1 MRATPLILAGML
13 AAVFLPPVTP
23 AIAQEHGTEATIFK
37 ENFALSLHDAIKIA
51 LEKSP
56 SLGAAISRNESTAA
70 ITSKAGALPNPELS
84 MEAENIGGDGPYEGF
99 DGAEVT
105 YGVSQLIEIPGKR
118 SGRIDVAAGEE
129 LRSRLERDGARLDL
143 IRDIV
148 IAYAETVAAEENLKV
163 TEEERTLASEVFES
177 VAAKVD
183 AGKEP
188 PIQKNKAAI
197 ALSSSDIALER
208 ARRNAQ
214 TTKQVLKNLMGRHTD
229 DFMVSAGT
237 LPAMEP
243 PKGIAEY
250 AAMIASAPDNRVY
263 DADIQRAQAAL
274 SLEKANSVPDPTIN
288 VGVRDFREDDEQAFV
303 AGVSF
308 PLPVFDMNRA
318 GVRRAGHDY
327 NAAILEKH
335 NAALSYETQLAK
347 SYEGFSNAYREN
359 QILKETVL
367 PGAQEAFAVS
377 REGYNAGKFGYLDVL
392 DAQRTL
398 FEARKQSIQT
408 MLDYYRELAVIDR
421 ITAVHAV
428 SKTPIQPE
436 KEKTP

>member
-1 MRATPLILAGML
+1 MRVNPLILAGIL
-13 AAVFLPPVTP
+13 TAIFLPPVSP
-23 AIAQEHGTEATIFK
+23 AIAQEKDTGQTIPAK
-37 ENFALSLHDAIKIA
+37 RPSLSLHDAIKYA

-56 SLGAAISRNESTAA
+56 FLGAAVRRNESATAR
-70 ITSKAGALPNPELS
+70 TSQAGALPNPELS
-84 MEAENIGGDGPYEGF
+84 VDAENIGGDGPYEGF

-118 SGRIDVAAGEE
+118 SGRVDVAAGEE
-129 LRSRLERDGARLDL
+129 LRSRLERDAARLDL

-148 IAYAETVAAEENLKV
+148 SAYAETVAAEENLKI
-163 TEEERTLASEVFES
+163 TEEERALASEVFES

-214 TTKQVLKNLMGRHTD
+214 TTKQVLKNLMGGHMG
-229 DFMVSAGT
+229 DFMVGAGT

-250 AAMIASAPDNRVY
+250 AGMMTSAPDNQVY

-288 VGVRDFREDDEQAFV
+288 VGMRDFREDNEQAFV

-327 NAAILEKH
+327 NAAMLEKH

-347 SYEGFSNAYREN
+347 SYEAFSNAYREN

-367 PGAQEAFAVS
+367 PGAKEAFAVS

-428 SKTPIQPE
+428 SKTPIQSK
-436 KEKTP
+436 KE

>member
-1 MRATPLILAGML
+1 
-13 AAVFLPPVTP
+13 
-23 AIAQEHGTEATIFK
+23 
-37 ENFALSLHDAIKIA
+37 
-51 LEKSP
+51 
-56 SLGAAISRNESTAA
+56 
-70 ITSKAGALPNPELS
+70 
-84 MEAENIGGDGPYEGF
+84 
-99 DGAEVT
+99 
-105 YGVSQLIEIPGKR
+105 
-118 SGRIDVAAGEE
+118 
-129 LRSRLERDGARLDL
+129 
-143 IRDIV
+143 
-148 IAYAETVAAEENLKV
+148 V

-214 TTKQVLKNLMGRHTD
+214 TTKQVLKNLMGGHTG

-243 PKGIAEY
+243 PKGIADY
-250 AAMIASAPDNRVY
+250 AGKIASGPDNLVY

-288 VGVRDFREDDEQAFV
+288 VGVRDFRENDEQAFV

-327 NAAILEKH
+327 NAAMLEKH
-335 NAALSYETQLAK
+335 SAALSYEIQLAK
-347 SYEGFSNAYREN
+347 SYEAFSNAYREN

-408 MLDYYRELAVIDR
+408 MLDYYRELAMIDR

-428 SKTPIQPE
+428 SKTPIESE